1 MCTIKR
7 KFDVMNFLK
16 RNLTICLMRKI
27 LPHKGPSVLFY
38 VEQNH
43 IECQIPQI
51 ASHKAA
57 NDSNIQNFHN
67 ANNRAAHLA
76 HFFLDPLNIFPPV
89 ACISFRF
96 HANSSE
102 IPVQNPQLELCM
114 KRWFYNEKLSGMSC
128 KSIGPCYWN
137 RLTARCPA
145 FDRSRVCSKNSSD
158 QQFSNAMTENRIN
171 N

>member
-1 MCTIKR
+1 
-7 KFDVMNFLK
+7 
-16 RNLTICLMRKI
+16 MRKI

-102 IPVQNPQLELCM
+102 IPVQNPNLNCVRSDGFIT
-114 KRWFYNEKLSGMSC
+114 KNCR
-128 KSIGPCYWN
+128 
-137 RLTARCPA
+137 ACPA
-145 FDRSRVCSKNSSD
+145 NPSVHV
-158 QQFSNAMTENRIN
+158 TETD
-171 N
+171 